1 MTRRILSVAALVF
14 VLITTVLARPGHATW
29 VSSNCFDNA
38 LLDNGLKR
46 ADARAY
52 AAYADHE
59 GYEWGGGCWNNDN
72 RDDTPNAPDSGG
84 EGPDCSGLVFKTWE
98 LPMTYGA
105 QGFRHYNRLMNVH
118 GPYVAQDFHSAGPN
132 LPFHDLANKY
142 RRSTLYMDGF
152 ASSVHVGL
160 IWSDAVPS
168 AGGDYIIE
176 ALGDLYGT
184 NVNVENYRSDS
195 RFLAVR
201 REGWTADCSPRC
213 PAAPP
218 PSRLVTVG

>member
-1 MTRRILSVAALVF
+1 MTRRILLVSALAF
-14 VLITTVLARPGHATW
+14 ALTATVLARPGHATW
-29 VSSNCFDNA
+29 VSSNCFDNPA
-38 LLDNGLKR
+38 TKSGLMR

-59 GYEWGGGCWNNDN
+59 GYEWGGGCWNNDQ
-72 RDDTPNAPDSGG
+72 RDDTPNAPDSSG

-98 LPMTYGA
+98 LPKTYGA

-118 GPYVAQDFHSAGPN
+118 GPYVAADFHGAGSN
-132 LPFHDLANKY
+132 LPFHDLGSKS
-142 RRSTLYMDGF
+142 RQSTLYMDAF
-152 ASSVHVGL
+152 ASSSHVGL
-160 IWSDAVPS
+160 IWSDSVPS

-201 REGWTADCSPRC
+201 REGWTPDCSPRC
-213 PAAPP
+213 SAAGGPAG
-218 PSRLVTVG
+218 LVTVR